1 MAKKEPLALGPIFSA
16 LTIQQEIKVLC
27 SYSPDFKTL
36 FQKEIADFEGAEWLH
51 ELDEGTAIC
60 RWPGDFRPFF
70 CRHRFPIQVS
80 RMFESSELQ
89 EVGAWSPGSHL
100 VDRVKGLFSFQLAA
114 NRRLPW
120 SFGSLVP
127 LWLDAFGLS
136 GERMEKRR
144 PETVVSAYFHQS
156 STELT
161 LYLGV
166 SSPHWNLSPWMRGE
180 CRIPRAKTSV
190 SRAEQKLLEA
200 LELCPRLGGRRA
212 LDLGAAPGGWTR
224 ILAERGFQ
232 VDAVDPAELD
242 PRVAALPEVR
252 HHATTAGVF
261 LEQQKGIAY
270 QVMVCDMKMEP
281 VMASRLMLEFAPLLD
296 QHGWLILTLKL
307 PKGPSALKVAR
318 ESLESLSS
326 SFQIIQARQL
336 FFNRNEVTV
345 IARK

>member
-1 MAKKEPLALGPIFSA
+1 
-16 LTIQQEIKVLC
+16 
-27 SYSPDFKTL
+27 
-36 FQKEIADFEGAEWLH
+36 
-51 ELDEGTAIC
+51 
-60 RWPGDFRPFF
+60 
-70 CRHRFPIQVS
+70 
-80 RMFESSELQ
+80 
-89 EVGAWSPGSHL
+89 
-100 VDRVKGLFSFQLAA
+100 
-114 NRRLPW
+114 
-120 SFGSLVP
+120 
-127 LWLDAFGLS
+127 
-136 GERMEKRR
+136 MEKRR

-252 HHATTAGVF
+252 HHATTAGGF
-261 LEQQKGIAY
+261 LEQGPRPAY
-270 QVMVCDMKMEP
+270 DILVCDMKMKP
-281 VMASRLMLEFAPLLD
+281 LMACGLMLEFASLLKD
-296 QHGWLILTLKL
+296 KGLLILTLKL
-307 PKGPSALKVAR
+307 AKGPSALKMAR
-318 ESLESLSS
+318 ESLGRLEP
-326 SFQIIQARQL
+326 SFRILQARQL
-336 FFNRNEVTV
+336 YFNRHEVTV
-345 IARK
+345 IAQNEEKPPKGGSSYIQ

>member
-1 MAKKEPLALGPIFSA
+1 
-16 LTIQQEIKVLC
+16 
-27 SYSPDFKTL
+27 
-36 FQKEIADFEGAEWLH
+36 
-51 ELDEGTAIC
+51 
-60 RWPGDFRPFF
+60 
-70 CRHRFPIQVS
+70 
-80 RMFESSELQ
+80 
-89 EVGAWSPGSHL
+89 
-100 VDRVKGLFSFQLAA
+100 
-114 NRRLPW
+114 
-120 SFGSLVP
+120 
-127 LWLDAFGLS
+127 
-136 GERMEKRR
+136 
-144 PETVVSAYFHQS
+144 
-156 STELT
+156 
-161 LYLGV
+161 
-166 SSPHWNLSPWMRGE
+166 MRGE